1 MLTQR
6 VPSERKGI
14 KDERQEKGLFEY
26 ELDHNCSYGICANA
40 ACSFYALYTLSG
52 ATTAYSKITYSVT
65 YANEALEFKERMDY
79 SMYLAVV
86 RKMAFEELGDGEMTV
101 NGIVTVN
108 PYEYIG
114 EMEKA
119 VFDVIGLSYSRH

>member
-40 ACSFYALYTLSG
+40 ACSFFMHCIRSPALQQRIQKLRTVLHMRMRRWNSR
-52 ATTAYSKITYSVT
+52 SEWITVCI
-65 YANEALEFKERMDY
+65 LQ
-79 SMYLAVV
+79 L
-86 RKMAFEELGDGEMTV
+86 
-101 NGIVTVN
+101 
-108 PYEYIG
+108 
-114 EMEKA
+114 
-119 VFDVIGLSYSRH
+119 

>member
-40 ACSFYALYTLSG
+40 ACSFLCIVYALRRYNSVFKN
-52 ATTAYSKITYSVT
+52 SYSVT

-86 RKMAFEELGDGEMTV
+86 RKMAFEERGGRRNDGQW
-101 NGIVTVN
+101 N
-108 PYEYIG
+108 
-114 EMEKA
+114 
-119 VFDVIGLSYSRH
+119 RHSESI